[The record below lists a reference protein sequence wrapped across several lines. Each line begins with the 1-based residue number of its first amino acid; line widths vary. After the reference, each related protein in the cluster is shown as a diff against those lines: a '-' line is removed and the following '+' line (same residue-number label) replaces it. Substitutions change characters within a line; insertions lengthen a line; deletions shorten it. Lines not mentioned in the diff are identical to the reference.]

1 MPLTSVSPTP
11 KIDILLP
18 AKERFSPSN
27 AGAIAGVVRDL
38 VQASRAA
45 KQFRIIG
52 TEVETPLMPDH
63 FTGLLPKMR
72 WLYGHN
78 IGLAAAYLD
87 LIHTAGAP
95 NLVEVH
101 SRCHVARYLVQKR
114 PSLNVI
120 LYLHN
125 DPRQMKGG
133 RSVSERRHLL
143 KKLAGIIC
151 VSDYVQNCFFDGL
164 DDCGDL
170 ASKVGVAR
178 NGAHRWLKQP
188 PTKEN
193 FILLAGRMVPE
204 KGILECATAIA
215 QVLPHYPGWTLII
228 AGAKRFEESAPGSYE
243 DKIATAIAPLK
254 EQAKMLGFIPIA
266 DMRDW
271 QARAAISACPSLWHD
286 PMPKAVLES
295 LAAGCALITT
305 RRGGIPEA
313 AEGRALIIDAPSIDS
328 FAIGFNA
335 LLGDAAFRQNLQQIA
350 WQNFP
355 FTDTAMAEAADKL
368 RFRALTVGKCKTKTK
383 VERNL

>member
-1 MPLTSVSPTP
+1 MPLTSNSPTP

-27 AGAIAGVVRDL
+27 AGAISGVVRDL

-45 KQFRIIG
+45 KQFHIIG
-52 TEVETPLMPDH
+52 TDVDISLMPDR
-63 FTGLLPKMR
+63 FTGLQPKRR
-72 WLYGHN
+72 WLNGHN

-87 LIHTAGAP
+87 LINANGVP
-95 NLVEVH
+95 DLVEVH
-101 SRCHVARYLVQKR
+101 SRCQVAQYVAQKR
-114 PSLNVI
+114 QALSVT

-133 RSVSERRHLL
+133 RSVRDRRYLL
-143 KKLAGIIC
+143 QKLAGIIC
-151 VSDYVQNCFFDGL
+151 VSDYIRNCFLDGL
-164 DDCGDL
+164 DDYGDL

-178 NGAHRWLKQP
+178 NRAHRWLKKP

-215 QVLPHYPGWTLII
+215 RVLPHHPDWTLII
-228 AGAKRFEESAPGSYE
+228 AGAKRFEESVPGSYE
-243 DKIATAIAPLK
+243 DKISAAIAPLG
-254 EQAKMLGFIPIA
+254 ERAKMLGFIPIA
-266 DMRDW
+266 RMRDL

-313 AEGRALIIDAPSIDS
+313 AEGRALIIDSPSVAN
-328 FAIGFNA
+328 FANGFDK
-335 LLGDAAFRQNLQQIA
+335 LLGDTAFRKNLQQNA
-350 WQNFP
+350 WQNFT
-355 FTDTAMAEAADKL
+355 FTDTAMAKAADQL
-368 RFRALTVGKCKTKTK
+368 RLKALTGGS
-383 VERNL
+383 